1 MQFRDLKKQYEALK
15 PEIDAGIQDVINSTS
30 FILGKPVTELENQLA
45 EYVGRKHCIGVG
57 NGTDALVLS
66 LRANNVGAGDAV
78 FVADF
83 TYIASASCV
92 SLVGAT
98 PVFVDIDL
106 KTFNISPEAL
116 EKAIERTIG
125 EGKLTPKAIIAVDLF
140 GLPADMPAIEAI
152 AKKYGLLVV
161 EDAAQ
166 GFGGMINGKRACSF
180 GDISATSFFPAKP
193 LGCYGDG
200 GAIFTDDDEI
210 DQRLRSLRA
219 GGKSPTDKYDN
230 REVGYNSRLDSIQ
243 AAILLPK
250 FKALADYELTD
261 VNQVAA
267 WYTERL
273 KNVAVTPYI
282 PEGFY
287 SSWAQYTIRL
297 KNKEERDA
305 LQSELKA
312 AGIPSMI
319 YYPRGMHQQQ
329 VFKDMNLSEELY
341 PNAVEATKTVLS
353 LPMHPYLDEE
363 TVDKICAV
371 ITDFVKGK

>member
-15 PEIDAGIQDVINSTS
+15 PEIDAGIQEVINSTS

-341 PNAVEATKTVLS
+341 PNTVEATKTVLS